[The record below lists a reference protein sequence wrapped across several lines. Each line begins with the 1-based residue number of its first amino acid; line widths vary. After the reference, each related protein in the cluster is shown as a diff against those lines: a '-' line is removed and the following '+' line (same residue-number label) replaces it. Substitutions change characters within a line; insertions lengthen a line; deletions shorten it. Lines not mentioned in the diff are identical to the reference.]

1 MLPQSQG
8 GVVDA
13 NLRVHGLK
21 NVRVIDASVPPIALS
36 THLMASTYGVAEIG
50 AAVVREFWNDGVQG
64 AQVAFSGGGSLTNS
78 SSASASASQTGSRGV
93 EKNVA
98 ARIITS
104 SSTQVWGGWLWGLA
118 LMVGVGG
125 RVFV

>member
-1 MLPQSQG
+1 MLPKSQG

-50 AAVVREFWNDGVQG
+50 AAVVREYWNDGVQG

-78 SSASASASQTGSRGV
+78 SVGASASATGSKGV
-93 EKNVA
+93 EKNGAGV
-98 ARIITS
+98 RI
-104 SSTQVWGGWLWGLA
+104 STGTTGTLVWGLV
-118 LMVGVGG
+118 LMVGTGVQA
-125 RVFV
+125 FV

>member
-50 AAVVREFWNDGVQG
+50 AAVIREYWNGGGQEG
-64 AQVAFSGGGSLTNS
+64 KVAFSGGESLTNS
-78 SSASASASQTGSRGV
+78 TASSSETGSAGSSKVQKNGAVSGTGQGLRGV
-93 EKNVA
+93 VSVA
-98 ARIITS
+98 F
-104 SSTQVWGGWLWGLA
+104 
-118 LMVGVGG
+118 MVGVGFWG
-125 RVFV
+125 FV